1 MSEPTTSDSIPPASA
16 TAAADAADEPQSQ
29 AQEGATDPAASK
41 PTIERGKSSSGI
53 GQSMRRLSLSST
65 GRSIRQRSSEIF
77 ASTLK
82 MFQRTSGQAGA
93 SVEMLRGDSGSD
105 FEGYATVHRGGGTG
119 SLDSIFN
126 PCSSCSC
133 CLWRKESPRF
143 LLIKGYHCFVFDDE
157 GCTSPR
163 YAIELIHRRAVV
175 QPNHA
180 SLIPRVPHPGTTHD
194 ATYTTVHL
202 ETSLGDV
209 EYTMTFAGGSDS
221 IESLS
226 RRFRDA
232 VSVASV
238 EASTDEA
245 RKRLGHEALLNKRA
259 SVRFAQTVGKTK
271 AKEQPEAPVS
281 PGEIMAG
288 MPSMGYN

>member
-1 MSEPTTSDSIPPASA
+1 MSEPATSDSIPPAPSA
-16 TAAADAADEPQSQ
+16 AAAADDEPQSQ
-29 AQEGATDPAASK
+29 AQEEATAAAK
-41 PTIERGKSSSGI
+41 PTIARGKSSL
-53 GQSMRRLSLSST
+53 SMRRLSLSST

-77 ASTLK
+77 AWTLK
-82 MFQRTSGQAGA
+82 MFQSTSGQAGA

-119 SLDSIFN
+119 SSLDSIFN
-126 PCSSCSC
+126 PCS
-133 CLWRKESPRF
+133 CLKRKEGPRF

-157 GCTSPR
+157 GGTSPK

-175 QPNHA
+175 QPKHA
-180 SLIPRVPHPGTTHD
+180 SIIPRVPHPGTTHES
-194 ATYTTVHL
+194 TYTTVHL

-209 EYTMTFAGGSDS
+209 EYRMTFAGDPDS
-221 IESLS
+221 VDALA

-232 VSVASV
+232 VSTASV
-238 EASTDEA
+238 EASTDQA
-245 RKRLGHEALLNKRA
+245 RKRLGHEGLSNKRA
-259 SVRFAQTVGKTK
+259 SLRFAQTVGATK